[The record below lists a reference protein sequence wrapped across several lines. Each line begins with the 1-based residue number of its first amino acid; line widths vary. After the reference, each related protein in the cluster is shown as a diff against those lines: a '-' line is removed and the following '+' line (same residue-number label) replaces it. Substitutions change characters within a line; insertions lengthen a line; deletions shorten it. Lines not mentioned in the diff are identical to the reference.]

1 MPSRNLRAFQGLFGE
16 EIIFI
21 ILKCHLPFL
30 LSVSLESS
38 VEFLEISWHVILQQL
53 E

>member
-1 MPSRNLRAFQGLFGE
+1 MRSRNLRAFQGLFGE

-21 ILKCHLPFL
+21 IILKRHLPFL

-38 VEFLEISWHVILQQL
+38 VEFSRNFMACDITTA
-53 E
+53 